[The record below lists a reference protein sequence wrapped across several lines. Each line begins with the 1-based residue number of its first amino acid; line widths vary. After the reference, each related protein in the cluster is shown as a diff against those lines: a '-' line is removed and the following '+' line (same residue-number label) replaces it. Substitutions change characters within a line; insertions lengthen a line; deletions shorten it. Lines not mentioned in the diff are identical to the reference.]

1 MNLIFFLGHQVLPVF
16 ILNYDEPGRRQILYL
31 CNLEA
36 HHPQILKTFDIYFIP
51 QKKYLLEKVLWDCHV
66 GKYATFVRLK
76 FWCGF
81 NVSGWF
87 ISLAT
92 CRSLENQAETFFM
105 SPRLFSATSITSA
118 YFCNLKSEWLQFF
131 RKRCSSTDS
140 KMAESRCLNWSLNF
154 KFLVANVPARQTSAL
169 DITWVGVSK
178 YDKRYKVLLAKNF
191 EMAKNYPPKF
201 VQFSTIVWS

>member
-140 KMAESRCLNWSLNF
+140 KMAENRCLVNTNALFVKHIWRMSEISLASPN
-154 KFLVANVPARQTSAL
+154 P
-169 DITWVGVSK
+169 
-178 YDKRYKVLLAKNF
+178 DK
-191 EMAKNYPPKF
+191 
-201 VQFSTIVWS
+201 S

>member
-1 MNLIFFLGHQVLPVF
+1 MCSHFWGHSKGVAGLKIKYLNLIFFLGHQVLPVF

-51 QKKYLLEKVLWDCHV
+51 QKKYLLEKVFTWKSNLRLSCR
-66 GKYATFVRLK
+66 YATFVRLK

-92 CRSLENQAETFFM
+92 CRSLENQAKTFLM
-105 SPRLFSATSITSA
+105 SPRLFSATSVSYLSI
-118 YFCNLKSEWLQFF
+118 
-131 RKRCSSTDS
+131 
-140 KMAESRCLNWSLNF
+140 
-154 KFLVANVPARQTSAL
+154 FL
-169 DITWVGVSK
+169 
-178 YDKRYKVLLAKNF
+178 
-191 EMAKNYPPKF
+191 
-201 VQFSTIVWS
+201 